1 MASPLKFVRFSRSVL
16 YSSGTRTLRSAPG
29 RELFRQ
35 TNFGPRAPPSHT
47 IQRFNYLTS
56 LLIMSTTS
64 TAKSDYLLL
73 FRGNVWDRGLSPAQL
88 QKVVS
93 DWMAWFER
101 LKAEG
106 KCVGG
111 NPLEDEGKVISG
123 KQRTVADGPF
133 AESKE
138 AIGGYFYLT
147 VADEKEAI
155 EIAKQ
160 CPGLEYGSVVE
171 VGPVADECSIKQRA
185 QEYSTQQL
193 AGATA

>member
-1 MASPLKFVRFSRSVL
+1 MNA
-16 YSSGTRTLRSAPG
+16 
-29 RELFRQ
+29 
-35 TNFGPRAPPSHT
+35 
-47 IQRFNYLTS
+47 I
-56 LLIMSTTS
+56 
-64 TAKSDYLLL
+64 AKTDYLLL
-73 FRGNVWDRGLSPAQL
+73 FRGNVWDPGLSPEQL

-106 KCVGG
+106 KCSGG
-111 NPLEDEGKVISG
+111 HPLESEGKVVSG
-123 KQRTVADGPF
+123 KQRSVADGPF

-147 VADEKEAI
+147 VANEQEAI

-171 VGPVADECSIKQRA
+171 VRPVGDVCSIRQRA
-185 QEYSTQQL
+185 QESSSQKL

>member
-1 MASPLKFVRFSRSVL
+1 M
-16 YSSGTRTLRSAPG
+16 SA
-29 RELFRQ
+29 
-35 TNFGPRAPPSHT
+35 
-47 IQRFNYLTS
+47 
-56 LLIMSTTS
+56 TT
-64 TAKSDYLLL
+64 TTKSDYLLL
-73 FRGNVWDRGLSPAQL
+73 FRGNVWDRGLSPAQI

-93 DWMAWFER
+93 DWMAWFEG

-106 KCVGG
+106 KCLGG
-111 NPLEDEGKVISG
+111 HPLEERGKMVSG

-147 VADEKEAI
+147 VADENEAI

-171 VGPVADECSIKQRA
+171 VRPIGDVCSIRQRVDA
-185 QEYSTQQL
+185 YSDREL
-193 AGATA
+193 AGART

>member
-1 MASPLKFVRFSRSVL
+1 
-16 YSSGTRTLRSAPG
+16 
-29 RELFRQ
+29 
-35 TNFGPRAPPSHT
+35 
-47 IQRFNYLTS
+47 
-56 LLIMSTTS
+56 MSTS

-101 LKAEG
+101 LKEEG
-106 KCVGG
+106 KCLGG
-111 NPLEDEGKVISG
+111 HPLEDEGKIVSG
-123 KQRTVADGPF
+123 KQGRTIADGPF

-147 VADEKEAI
+147 VADENEAV

-171 VGPVADECSIKQRA
+171 VRQVAEVCSVKERA
-185 QEYSTQQL
+185 AEYSAGQL